1 MGDGRQKK
9 DMEAAGVL
17 ELYELQYS
25 DLLLLSSTS
34 PLPEEGEERVERIKK
49 TIMETLGPTGPG
61 LLSITGVPK
70 ASILRQRLLPLAR
83 KLAILDHD
91 RRKHILKEH
100 NLGSDVPL
108 KNPDRNVSSF
118 AMQLKYAQALESA
131 VVKTNNG
138 PRCNSNLE
146 PAHMDDNNNEVTDS
160 PENEF
165 ENLADTFRELGYCM
179 MELGLRV
186 AQICDMAIGGQEL
199 ERSLLESGTAKG
211 RLIHYHSVL
220 DNLLVKASGRRKG
233 STKKQAYCEKN
244 QVLLSRSEQKQSK
257 CCNLIT
263 NGNEVRSSGN
273 QGNLWQQWHYDYGI
287 FTVLTAP
294 MFLMSSQLTENTA
307 TDQFPVSCDQD
318 CACPTGHSYLQIFD
332 ANKNDVFMVKTSS
345 ESFII
350 QVGESA
356 DILSRGK
363 LSSTLHCVRRPPY
376 FENLSRET
384 FVVFLQPAWSK
395 TFSFSDYNVQHGMS
409 GHHFS
414 NEGNG
419 HTELDFNEAAQDI
432 HKIVPPLSS
441 RLKDGMTFAEFS
453 RETTKQYYG
462 GSGLQSN
469 S

>member
-1 MGDGRQKK
+1 
-9 DMEAAGVL
+9 
-17 ELYELQYS
+17 
-25 DLLLLSSTS
+25 
-34 PLPEEGEERVERIKK
+34 
-49 TIMETLGPTGPG
+49 METLGPTGPG

-83 KLAILDHD
+83 KLALLDHD

-233 STKKQAYCEKN
+233 STKNRLTVRRTKAVIKN
-244 QVLLSRSEQKQSK
+244 THVSYVLSINK
-257 CCNLIT
+257 
-263 NGNEVRSSGN
+263 
-273 QGNLWQQWHYDYGI
+273 
-287 FTVLTAP
+287 
-294 MFLMSSQLTENTA
+294 NTA

-395 TFSFSDYNVQHGMS
+395 TSHSQIIMCNMACQ
-409 GHHFS
+409 
-414 NEGNG
+414 
-419 HTELDFNEAAQDI
+419 LDFNEAAQDI

>member
-1 MGDGRQKK
+1 MA
-9 DMEAAGVL
+9 EAGVL
-17 ELYELQYS
+17 ELYELHYS

-34 PLPEEGEERVERIKK
+34 PVPEEGEERAEKIKK

-70 ASILRQRLLPLAR
+70 ASILRQRLLPLAS
-83 KLAILDHD
+83 KLALLDHD

-131 VVKTNNG
+131 PGKLNNG
-138 PRCNSNLE
+138 ARSNSNLE
-146 PAHMDDNNNEVTDS
+146 SAHLDDNDDEVTDS
-160 PENEF
+160 PEDEF
-165 ENLADTFRELGYCM
+165 ANLSANFRELGYCM

-211 RLIHYHSVL
+211 RLIHYHSSL
-220 DNLLVKASGRRKG
+220 DNLLIKASGRRKG

-244 QVLLSRSEQKQSK
+244 QVLLSRSEQKQSER
-257 CCNLIT
+257 CNLVA
-263 NGNEVRSSGN
+263 NVNEVGSSGN

-287 FTVLTAP
+287 FTVLTGP
-294 MFLMSSQLTENTA
+294 MFLMPSQLSENTA
-307 TDQFPVSCDQD
+307 TDQFPVLCDQD
-318 CACPTGHSYLQIFD
+318 CPFPTGHSYLRIFD
-332 ANKNDVFMVKTSS
+332 ANTNDVLMVKTSS

-363 LSSTLHCVRRPPY
+363 LRSTLHCVCRPPNL
-376 FENLSRET
+376 ENLSRET

-395 TFSFSDYNVQHGMS
+395 TFSISDYNV
-409 GHHFS
+409 HHSMLGCHSS

-419 HTELDFNEAAQDI
+419 LTELDFNEVAREI